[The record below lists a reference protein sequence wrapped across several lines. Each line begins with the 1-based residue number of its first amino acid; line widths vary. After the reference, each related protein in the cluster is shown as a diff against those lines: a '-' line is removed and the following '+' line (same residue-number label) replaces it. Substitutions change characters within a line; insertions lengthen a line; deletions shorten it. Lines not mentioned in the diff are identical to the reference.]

1 VGRALWQFFNCGVEK
16 SGLFLLPMLGFD
28 LGNVL
33 KSMGIPDGS
42 LGLDGWVVGI
52 LM

>member
-1 VGRALWQFFNCGVEK
+1 MGRALWQFFNCGVEK

-28 LGNVL
+28 LGNVR
-33 KSMGIPDGS
+33 KSMGISGGG
-42 LGLDGWVVGI
+42 LGLDGGVVGF